1 MGMSLPACLLVL
13 ALARVAK
20 GRRRADKQRETR
32 PERSGPRR
40 RVVLGVLL
48 LLGAAL
54 TIGFAPV
61 IGAKIA
67 QQMASRE
74 MNVGALSAAKR
85 WLAWSAWLRPG
96 DYHSD
101 LIMADCHRQLLE
113 TDGWIR
119 SLEEAKRKGAPAE
132 RIQVE
137 SRLGRI
143 LSGEVGKD
151 SEMEMEGLARQGAA
165 LQGVLAAFVRG
176 YLAAQ
181 SRRMARVVLEA
192 WTAQAPD
199 DVNADYMWAVYDR
212 ALGDV
217 ADAESRLKQLLAK
230 EPRHEPA
237 RAELAQVFEERRRP
251 DLAFQQY
258 VELAARSGGSEA
270 SLIGMARTLRS
281 LGRTE
286 EARAVLLPLASR
298 SDASLEAW
306 TEMGQIELDLD
317 AYDEAGR
324 WFGKANLERTSEE
337 TTASA
342 AAVALTL
349 QGRSQDA
356 EPLVERAAMLARRSV
371 RIYDVLVRLATDPA
385 DTAAAE
391 EWKRLTG
398 PLPPGA
404 TGKGVAA
411 QESARN
417 DVPSAV
423 SELYSVQCSACHGAT
438 GDGRGRAARH
448 LFPRPRDLRSGK
460 SRLVSTV
467 NGVPTLADLE
477 SVLAL
482 GMPGTSMPSFEKLTE
497 TDRTLL
503 ARDVVRLR
511 REGVGEEIRTS
522 LRQEGEEVDETEL
535 RQAAERCTTPGEPVR
550 LPPDWLVPDRAA
562 ARGKAEFV
570 TLGCVKCHGSDG
582 TGTSEQRLYDD
593 QGEPN
598 RARDLVHE
606 PFKGGRD
613 PRSIGLR
620 IVAGMPG
627 SAHPAAANLP
637 QEAILDLVEY
647 VRSLEQRPLR
657 MLTNY
662 ERSTREGGWMRG
674 TP

>member
-20 GRRRADKQRETR
+20 GRRRADGERGTR
-32 PERSGPRR
+32 PERSGPRH
-40 RVVLGVLL
+40 RVVFGIFLL
-48 LLGAAL
+48 LAAAL
-54 TIGFAPV
+54 TIGFAPA

-74 MNVGALSAAKR
+74 MRVGALSAAKR

-96 DYHSD
+96 DYRSD
-101 LIMADCHRQLLE
+101 LMEADCHRQLWE
-113 TDGWIR
+113 TEEWIR
-119 SLEEAKRKGAPAE
+119 SLGEAKRKGAPAALIE
-132 RIQVE
+132 VE
-137 SRLGRI
+137 SRLGRV
-143 LSGEVGKD
+143 LGGALGTS
-151 SEMEMEGLARQGAA
+151 SEMEMEDMARQGVAT
-165 LQGVLAAFVRG
+165 QGVLAVFVRG
-176 YLAAQ
+176 YLAAR
-181 SRRMARVVLEA
+181 SHRTARVVLEA

-199 DVNADYMWAVYDR
+199 DVYAEYMWAVYDR

-217 ADAESRLKQLLAK
+217 AGAESRLETLLAK

-237 RAELAQVFEERRRP
+237 RAELAQVFEDRRRP
-251 DLAFQQY
+251 DLAVQQY

-270 SLIGMARTLRS
+270 SLVGMARTLRS

-298 SDASLEAW
+298 SGAPLEAQ
-306 TEMGQIELDLD
+306 TEMAQIELDSD
-317 AYDEAGR
+317 AYGEAGR
-324 WFGKANLERTSEE
+324 WFGEVKLEGMSEE
-337 TTASA
+337 TTVSA

-349 QGRSQDA
+349 QGKSQDA
-356 EPLVERAAMLARRSV
+356 EPLVERAANLARRNV
-371 RIYDVLVRLATDPA
+371 RTYDVLVRLATDPS

-391 EWKRLTG
+391 EWKQLTG
-398 PLPPGA
+398 PLPPVSSGE
-404 TGKGVAA
+404 GGVAT
-411 QESARN
+411 QKSAGSAAA
-417 DVPSAV
+417 SAV
-423 SELYSVQCSACHGAT
+423 SELYSVHCSVCHGAA

-448 LFPRPRDLRSGK
+448 LFPRPRDLRLGK

-482 GMPGTSMPSFEKLTE
+482 GMPGTSMPSFEKLAE

-503 ARDVVRLR
+503 AREVVRLR
-511 REGVGEEIRTS
+511 REGVREEIRRS
-522 LRQEGEEVDETEL
+522 LRQEGEEVDEPEL
-535 RQAAERCTTPGEPVR
+535 RQAAARCTTPGEPAR
-550 LPPDWLVPDRAA
+550 LPSDWLVPAQAA
-562 ARGKAEFV
+562 ARGRAEFAA
-570 TLGCVKCHGSDG
+570 LGCVKCHGSDG
-582 TGTSEQRLYDD
+582 TGVSEEPLYDD

-606 PFKGGRD
+606 PFKGGRE

-647 VRSLEQRPLR
+647 VRCLEQKPPR

-662 ERSTREGGWMRG
+662 ERSMREGG
-674 TP
+674 